1 MTRRTLVEP
10 QTVKL
15 LYEIGL
21 SAASRGF
28 GDETRPIFDAF
39 ALCFPDHAGAAI
51 GYAMIALS
59 KNDFDGAITTLK
71 RDGITK
77 SVCAYEAKGLLA
89 VALNMA
95 GREGEA
101 RELQRELMTA
111 APPGSPAGT
120 SQSWA
125 AGF

>member
-10 QTVKL
+10 NTVKL

-21 SAASRGF
+21 SSASRGF
-28 GDETRPIFDAF
+28 GDEVKPIFDAF
-39 ALCFPDHAGAAI
+39 AICFPDHAGAAI

-59 KNDFDGAITTLK
+59 KSDFDVAITLLK
-71 RDGITK
+71 RDGVTK
-77 SVCAYEAKGLLA
+77 STCAYEAKGLLA

-95 GREGEA
+95 GRESEA
-101 RELQRELMTA
+101 RDVQRELVGN
-111 APPGSPAGT
+111 APGGPNSAVG
-120 SQSWA
+120 QSWA

>member
-28 GDETRPIFDAF
+28 GEETKPIFDAF
-39 ALCFPDHAGAAI
+39 AVCFPDHAGSAI

-59 KNDFDGAITTLK
+59 KNDFDGAISVLK

-95 GREGEA
+95 GREAEA
-101 RELQRELMTA
+101 RDLQRELTS
-111 APPGSPAGT
+111 GSISKSPSNT
-120 SQSWA
+120 SQNWA